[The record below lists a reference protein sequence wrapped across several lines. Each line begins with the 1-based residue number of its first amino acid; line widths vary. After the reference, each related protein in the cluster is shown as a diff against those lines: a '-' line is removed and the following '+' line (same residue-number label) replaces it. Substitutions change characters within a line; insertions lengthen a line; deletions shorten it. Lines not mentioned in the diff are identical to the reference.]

1 MKLKSPICLIV
12 GLLALLCASSVIA
25 QTGQTSAASKQHTVS
40 PANKVV
46 IARIWHGRTRSSK
59 ADEYYEYLKEA
70 GIKKI
75 RGINGN
81 LGVQVLRR
89 TVNDIT
95 EFTVISY
102 WESIDAIRRFAGA
115 DIEKTHNL
123 PKDPDYLL
131 ELEPKVQHYE
141 VVLDEWKQRP

>member
-1 MKLKSPICLIV
+1 MKLRSPICLIA
-12 GLLALLCASSVIA
+12 GLLILIGSSSVTA
-25 QTGQTSAASKQHTVS
+25 QIGQSSSAIKQRSVS
-40 PANKVV
+40 QANKVV
-46 IARIWHGRTRSSK
+46 IARIWHGRTRVSK

-75 RGINGN
+75 RGIAGN

-123 PKDPDYLL
+123 PKDPEYLI
-131 ELEPKVQHYE
+131 ELEPKVAHYE
-141 VVLDEWKQRP
+141 VVLDEWKHR